1 MATLL
6 ENWRNLAYGN
16 GLDDK
21 QREQL
26 WTGYFTIEKGIY
38 EQILTNPAEVVS
50 GTVKS
55 WQTSTRQRS
64 DHDRFPG
71 WHQ

>member
-26 WTGYFTIEKGIY
+26 GLAISPSRKE
-38 EQILTNPAEVVS
+38 S
-50 GTVKS
+50 
-55 WQTSTRQRS
+55 TSRS
-64 DHDRFPG
+64 
-71 WHQ
+71 

>member
-21 QREQL
+21 QREAAL
-26 WTGYFTIEKGIY
+26 DWLFY
-38 EQILTNPAEVVS
+38 
-50 GTVKS
+50 
-55 WQTSTRQRS
+55 
-64 DHDRFPG
+64 H
-71 WHQ
+71 